1 MGRIMTDARTPD
13 RPETWWRRVPLGDV
27 FVTLVSL
34 LSLAAFEIVQLV
46 VLWAIAAVRIPYN
59 EGTDFPEAIA
69 RRQLTLALALL
80 AALNAFEAFAVWR
93 GWRRRRSER
102 REP

>member
-1 MGRIMTDARTPD
+1 
-13 RPETWWRRVPLGDV
+13 
-27 FVTLVSL
+27 
-34 LSLAAFEIVQLV
+34 
-46 VLWAIAAVRIPYN
+46 VRIPYN

-93 GWRRRRSER
+93 VWRRRRSGR